1 MTKQALPRECQ
12 PCTACCDGWLQIRVN
27 GVPVYPG
34 HPCPHS
40 TGAGCNDYANRP
52 LDPCV
57 HFVCGWRRD
66 GSPLPDWMKPNNS
79 KVIVLFDQSRW
90 RGLPVDVAVPVGK
103 RIPPRALEWLQR
115 FAENNNRML
124 LYSEQIVKDGEYTK
138 EQAVSAFGPPA
149 FQQDMAERAARGE
162 GPQQFLA
169 DSRPQVSPVTFFAR

>member
-1 MTKQALPRECQ
+1 LAKRPAPRECQ

-52 LDPCV
+52 IDPCV

-66 GSPLPDWMKPNNS
+66 ASPLPDWMKPNNS

-103 RIPPRALEWLQR
+103 RIPPRALEWLQQ
-115 FAENNNRML
+115 FAEKNNRML
-124 LYSEQIVKDGEYTK
+124 LYSEQIVENRAYTN
-138 EQAVSAFGPPA
+138 QQSVSAFGPPE
-149 FQQDMAERAARGE
+149 FQQEMAERAARGE
-162 GPQQFLA
+162 KFL
-169 DSRPQVSPVTFFAR
+169 